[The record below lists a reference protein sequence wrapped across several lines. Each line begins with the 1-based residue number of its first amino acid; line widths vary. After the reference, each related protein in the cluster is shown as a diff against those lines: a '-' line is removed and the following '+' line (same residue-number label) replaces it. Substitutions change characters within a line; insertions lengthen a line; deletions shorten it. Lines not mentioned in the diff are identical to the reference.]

1 MSAAPI
7 NVGWTLLAIVPAC
20 LLGASSVFAQSSTGD
35 NRIVISGDIASLTGT
50 NGGGGGSLAWLHTFD
65 PGTLFGLAIE
75 HQVLADSRWTFGSVN
90 GSYAFGP
97 DRQRFGIYGE
107 AHVGRG
113 NDGTNPFDY
122 EIEALGFTG
131 TFNHKM
137 TALLEDRRIDVDTSH
152 GNLPKA
158 GLTYL
163 WGPHLL
169 TSVSYQHSVSG
180 NLGTRITSVRIDG
193 YQGTL
198 DLFAGVAFGQGS
210 PAVVNIAS
218 QILAP
223 AGQLHEGYLGMSK
236 FIASWHGDLT
246 AVVDYLDLAGVK
258 RATLTVAYIYHVGR

>member
-1 MSAAPI
+1 MRAA
-7 NVGWTLLAIVPAC
+7 
-20 LLGASSVFAQSSTGD
+20 SVFAWILFAVASAGFLGESSAVAQNAAGED
-35 NRIVISGDIASLTGT
+35 RLVISGDISSLTGT
-50 NGGGGGSLAWLHTFD
+50 KGGGGGSLAFLHTFD
-65 PGTLFGLAIE
+65 PGSVAGMAVE
-75 HQVLADSRWTFGSVN
+75 HQVLSDSHWTFGSIN

-97 DRQRFGIYGE
+97 ENQRFGVYGE
-107 AHVGRG
+107 AHLG
-113 NDGTNPFDY
+113 NGYDGVNPFAY

-131 TFNHKM
+131 TFNHKL

-158 GLTYL
+158 GLVYV

-169 TSVSYQHSVSG
+169 TSASYQYSVSG
-180 NLGTRITSVRIDG
+180 NLGTRITTLRADG

-210 PAVVNIAS
+210 AAVVNIAS

-223 AGQLHEGYLGMSK
+223 AGELHEGYLGFSK
-236 FIASWHGDLT
+236 PIAAWRGELT
-246 AVVDYLDLAGVK
+246 AVIDYLDLAGVK

>member
-1 MSAAPI
+1 MRAARI
-7 NVGWTLLAIVPAC
+7 NVWTLVAIASAC
-20 LLGASSVFAQSSTGD
+20 VLWESSAFAQSSAAE

-50 NGGGGGSLAWLHTFD
+50 NGGGGGSLTWLHTFD
-65 PGTLFGLAIE
+65 PGTLLGLAVE

-107 AHVGRG
+107 AHLGRG
-113 NDGTNPFDY
+113 NNGTNPFDY

-131 TFNHKM
+131 TFDHKL

-180 NLGTRITSVRIDG
+180 NLGTRITSARIDS

-198 DLFAGVAFGQGS
+198 DLFGGVAFGQGS
-210 PAVVNIAS
+210 AAVVNIAS

-223 AGQLHEGYLGMSK
+223 AGQLHEGYLGMTKS
-236 FIASWHGDLT
+236 ISSWHGDLT
-246 AVVDYLDLAGVK
+246 AVFDYLDLAGVK